1 MTSRTDKKAQRR
13 ADPLTRERIAE
24 AAVELLDTAGERGLT
39 FPALSERLSTG
50 PGAIYWH
57 VSDKND
63 LLGAATEAVIGTAL
77 PARPA
82 PSPSSQPQREQ
93 VHAVALALYDAI
105 EAHPW
110 LPAQLAV
117 QLSRNPWGPVTARIF
132 EGISRQVIALNV
144 PAHSWFTATSA
155 LMHYI
160 LGAAAQN
167 AANTASARDLG
178 PDVSRASFFES
189 VAQAW
194 QELDPRTYPSARA
207 VAGQLGDHDDR
218 EQFLAGIDLILAG
231 FAATYPAT
239 TERTPSATERT
250 APRPPHRPDRP
261 PHRPDSR

>member
-1 MTSRTDKKAQRR
+1 MCQNGRVTSRTDKKSQRR

-39 FPALSERLSTG
+39 FPALSEHLSTG

-57 VSDKND
+57 VSDKRD

-77 PARPA
+77 PAQPA
-82 PSPSSQPQREQ
+82 PSPQAQPQREQ

-110 LPAQLAV
+110 LSTQLAA

-167 AANTASARDLG
+167 AANAASARELG
-178 PDVSRASFFES
+178 PEVNRASFFES
-189 VAQAW
+189 VSQAW
-194 QELDPRTYPSARA
+194 QELDPHTYPSTRA
-207 VAGQLGDHDDR
+207 VASHLSDHDDR
-218 EQFLAGIDLILAG
+218 EQFLAGVDLILAG
-231 FAATYPAT
+231 FAATYPSAA
-239 TERTPSATERT
+239 ERTVAQP
-250 APRPPHRPDRP
+250 PRRPDN
-261 PHRPDSR
+261 S